1 MKKFFALLLTLTLFY
16 SCSKEKPFI
25 PLESGLS
32 YRIVDDRGG
41 RKAGADDLM
50 ILELK
55 SVYKDSVVAEP
66 KPVGGFRLNP
76 YQDAPPMLR
85 DVLLL
90 LGEGDSAHIKF
101 TLEQYFTLTNMR
113 VSASFD
119 TTESVY
125 MQVRVTEVNERQVI
139 MDRLEAEAKREEAL
153 QLEKEKQTIEAY
165 LIENSLEAQQTAEGI
180 YYVVTKEGEGP
191 KAQAGQTARI
201 DYVLTLLDGT
211 YIDTSKKA
219 VAEANNI
226 YDSRREPYLP
236 YEFNVGEGTV
246 VKGWDLAIPL
256 LSKGSTAKLFLPSSL
271 AFGANPRPG
280 PIAPN
285 AIVIFDVEVIDVKSN

>member
-1 MKKFFALLLTLTLFY
+1 MKKYFAFVLLLTLIY

-25 PLESGLS
+25 ELESGLA
-32 YRIVDDRGG
+32 YKLIDDRGG
-41 RKAGADDLM
+41 KKATQNDIM

-66 KPVGGFRLNP
+66 KPAGGFRLNP
-76 YQDAPPMLR
+76 YVDAPPNLR

-101 TLEQYFTLTNMR
+101 SLEEYFVLTNSR
-113 VSASFD
+113 VATDFD

-125 MQVRVTEVNERQVI
+125 MQVRVTEINDKQVI
-139 MDRLEAEAKREEAL
+139 ADRLQAENDKLIAI
-153 QLEKEKQTIEAY
+153 QLEKDKALIEAH
-165 LIENSLEAQQTAEGI
+165 LAENSLEAKQTPEGV
-180 YYVVTKEGEGP
+180 YYVMTQEGTGP
-191 KAQAGQTARI
+191 KAAAGDLARI

-211 YIDTSKKA
+211 FIDTSKKA

-226 YDSRREPYLP
+226 YDTRREPYVP
-236 YEFNVGEGTV
+236 YEFEVGAGTV

-256 LSKGSTAKLFLPSSL
+256 LNKGSKARLFLPSTL

-280 PIAPN
+280 PITPN
-285 AIVIFDVEVIDVKSN
+285 AVVIFDIEVIDVKSN

>member
-1 MKKFFALLLTLTLFY
+1 MKKLFALLLTLTLIY

-32 YRIVDDRGG
+32 YRIIEDRGG
-41 RKAGADDLM
+41 RKAGQEDLM

-55 SVYKDSVVAEP
+55 SVYKDSIVAEP
-66 KPVGGFRLNP
+66 KPAGGFRLNP

-85 DVLLL
+85 DVLIL

-101 TLEQYFTLTNMR
+101 SLEQYFTLTNMR
-113 VSASFD
+113 VATNFD

-139 MDRLEAEAKREEAL
+139 MDRLQAEAKREVEL
-153 QLEKEKQTIEAY
+153 LLEKEKETIEAY
-165 LIENSLEAQQTAEGI
+165 LVENSLEAQQTPEGV
-180 YYVVTKEGEGP
+180 YYVVTKEGKGP
-191 KAQAGQTARI
+191 KAKTGELAKI

-226 YDSRREPYLP
+226 YDTRREPYLP
-236 YEFNVGEGTV
+236 YEFVVGDGTV
-246 VKGWDLAIPL
+246 IKGWDLAIPL
-256 LSKGSTAKLFLPSSL
+256 LSKGSTAKVFLPSSL

-280 PIAPN
+280 PITPN
-285 AIVIFDVEVIDVKSN
+285 AIVMFEVEVIDVKSN